1 MPSLKEQLSG
11 IFPKVLPNS
20 SDEAINGTEL
30 IERVRPLLD
39 GEYATQSLRQHFS
52 AMSADPTSPIAKVDQ
67 GQGYYLR
74 TSPQP
79 IVASSDPAL
88 AEDTAPPTGSD
99 GPAGRGDQWEE
110 KFRSF
115 FMRWSESSNLYPM
128 MVEHT
133 RGAKQR
139 AGINKWKF
147 PDVVLLR
154 WEVGAVTDKGFR
166 LAKDLLEVK
175 RSLGEQP
182 FRLTSAELKVEL
194 TASTLRESFFQCV
207 SNSKWAHAAQLTVA
221 CKLTDEVVVEEL
233 RRLGASY
240 DVSVVSFGL
249 DTDFLDNLPP
259 AGQLRALPASDF
271 ERLASRITLSRIAL
285 GKDRENLDWE
295 HIRDLMRQSPDLEN
309 LFSWI
314 AYCLEKKTPYTADDW
329 RGIAQL
335 EKNYA

>member
-1 MPSLKEQLSG
+1 MPSLREQLNRL
-11 IFPKVLPNS
+11 FPEVLPKS
-20 SDEAINGTEL
+20 PDEAVNGTEL
-30 IERVRPLLD
+30 IEIVYPRLD
-39 GEYATQSLRQHFS
+39 GEYAESSLRQHFS

-74 TSPQP
+74 ALPQP
-79 IVASSDPAL
+79 TPVTEEVPPQESAVPSSGAD
-88 AEDTAPPTGSD
+88 ESG
-99 GPAGRGDQWEE
+99 GRGDQREE
-110 KFRSF
+110 KFRSL
-115 FMRWSESSNLYPM
+115 FMRWSGSNNLYPM

-133 RGAKQR
+133 KGVRQR

-154 WEVGAVTDKGFR
+154 WEVGAVTDRGFR
-166 LAKDLLEVK
+166 LDKDLLEVK

-194 TASTLRESFFQCV
+194 TANTLRESFFQGV

-221 CKLTDEVVVEEL
+221 CKLIDEVVVEEL

-249 DTDFLDNLPP
+249 DSEFLDSLPP
-259 AGQLRALPASDF
+259 ANQLRALSASDF
-271 ERLASRITLSRIAL
+271 EIHASKTALSRIAL

-295 HIRDLMRQSPDLEN
+295 HIRDLMRQSPDLQD
-309 LFSWI
+309 LFTWI
-314 AYCLEKKTPYTADDW
+314 AYCLEKRTPYTADAW
-329 RGIAQL
+329 RGIAQI
-335 EKNYA
+335 EQNYS

>member
-1 MPSLKEQLSG
+1 MASLREQLSG
-11 IFPKVLPNS
+11 LFPKVLPS
-20 SDEAINGTEL
+20 SPDEAINGTEL
-30 IERVRPLLD
+30 IERVRPLLE

-74 TSPQP
+74 PS
-79 IVASSDPAL
+79 
-88 AEDTAPPTGSD
+88 PPTAIASEDLTQSEGVVP
-99 GPAGRGDQWEE
+99 PAGTDESGGRGDQREE

-115 FMRWSESSNLYPM
+115 FMRWSESNNLYPM
-128 MVEHT
+128 IVEHT
-133 RGAKQR
+133 KGARQR

-207 SNSKWAHAAQLTVA
+207 SNSKWAHTAQLTVA

-249 DTDFLDNLPP
+249 DTGFLDNLP
-259 AGQLRALPASDF
+259 AASQLRALPASDF
-271 ERLASRITLSRIAL
+271 EKLASRITLSRIAL

>member
-1 MPSLKEQLSG
+1 MPSLKEQLSSL
-11 IFPKVLPNS
+11 FPTVLPKS
-20 SDEAINGTEL
+20 ADEAINGTEL
-30 IERVRPLLD
+30 IEIVKPLLEGD
-39 GEYATQSLRQHFS
+39 YAPQSLRQHFS
-52 AMSADPTSPIAKVDQ
+52 NMSADPTSAIAKVDQ

-74 TSPQP
+74 ASPQP
-79 IVASSDPAL
+79 TVVSGDSTQAGSAVPASGA
-88 AEDTAPPTGSD
+88 AEPG
-99 GPAGRGDQWEE
+99 GRGEQREE

-115 FMRWSESSNLYPM
+115 FMRWSESNNLYPM

-133 RGAKQR
+133 KGAKQR

-182 FRLTSAELKVEL
+182 FRLTSAELKIEL

-207 SNSKWAHAAQLTVA
+207 SNSKWAHTAQLAVA

-249 DTDFLDNLPP
+249 DSEFLDKLPS
-259 AGQLRALPASDF
+259 AGQLTALPPSDF
-271 ERLASRITLSRIAL
+271 ERLGSGITLSRIAL

-295 HIRDLMRQSPDLEN
+295 HIRDLMLQSPDLEDM
-309 LFSWI
+309 FSWI